1 MKRVC
6 FGWTRQKIGAALLA
20 LAALILALALASQP
34 LRAQEPL
41 PTVAP
46 AAVTTPTPRPTA
58 TTAAPGAAPASPLP
72 LPTPAAV
79 DSDASTA
86 EPASASPGG
95 LLAAYHEFAP
105 AATLTYTVQPDD
117 NLLTA
122 ALEMGLDLDAMPCAI
137 APAFAPTQPL
147 VIGDVLSAPPLGTR
161 CHAVQPGD
169 DVASVAA
176 LYALPAAAVAAEP
189 WNALPSVD
197 APLAADSHL
206 RIPPPPLDAAVSE
219 ITTAQLL
226 TASQPLSNTT
236 AGTPTG
242 STEDAAFLGWLLD
255 QPADRAPFGAVA
267 VTQEV
272 AGSANPACAGVTQPL
287 PRDWPYGSGC
297 FGWPTY
303 GWLTQGHHAAHRA
316 IDIAAPLGT
325 PVTAADRGV
334 VIRAGW
340 NTQGYGN
347 FVIVDHQI
355 DYLTLYAHLS
365 QIFVQ
370 PGDVVASGALL
381 GTVGSTGN
389 STGPHLHFEIRDFG
403 ERIDPLSL
411 LAYE

>member
-1 MKRVC
+1 MMYVC
-6 FGWTRQKIGAALLA
+6 SGWTPQKIGAALLA
-20 LAALILALALASQP
+20 LAVLILALAPATQP
-34 LRAQEPL
+34 LRAQAEPEAPL

-46 AAVTTPTPRPTA
+46 AAITTPTPRPTA

-72 LPTPAAV
+72 LPTPAV
-79 DSDASTA
+79 DPASTA

-105 AATLTYTVQPDD
+105 AAALTYTVQLGD

-122 ALEMGLDLDAMPCAI
+122 ALEMGLDLDAMPCAV

-189 WNALPSVD
+189 WNALPSAD
-197 APLAADSHL
+197 APLAPDSHL
-206 RIPPPPLDAAVSE
+206 RIPPPPLGAAASE
-219 ITTAQLL
+219 ITTTQIL
-226 TASQPLSNTT
+226 TTT
-236 AGTPTG
+236 QGIS
-242 STEDAAFLGWLLD
+242 STQESHADAAAFLGWLLD

-267 VTQEV
+267 VTRDV
-272 AGSANPACAGVTQPL
+272 AGSANPACAGATQPL

-365 QIFVQ
+365 DLFVQ
-370 PGDVVASGALL
+370 PGDVVARGALL